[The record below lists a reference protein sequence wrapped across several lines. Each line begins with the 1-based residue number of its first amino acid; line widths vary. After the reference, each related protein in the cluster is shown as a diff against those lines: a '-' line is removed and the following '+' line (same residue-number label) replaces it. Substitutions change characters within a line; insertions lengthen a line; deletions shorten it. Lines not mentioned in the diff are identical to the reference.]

1 MKNHPIVLGIDD
13 ATFRLKEGS
22 KFTFLIGVICQGT
35 RLVKVEKRKIEI
47 DGKNATCK
55 IIDMIKKNKKH
66 IQYVLTHT
74 ITFGGFN
81 LINMKE
87 VYAKT
92 KKPLICIAER
102 EVDLDSV
109 KTALIHRFPDTYKN
123 KLTHIINAGDLY
135 KSEISTAAGTSNV
148 YFHKIGIT
156 LIEAH
161 ELLEKSCIDS
171 KLPEAV
177 RIAHIIGR
185 IFRDYDS
192 K

>member
-1 MKNHPIVLGIDD
+1 MKDHPIVLGIDD
-13 ATFRLKEGS
+13 ATFRLKEGN
-22 KFTFLIGVICQGT
+22 KYTFIIGVICQGT
-35 RLVKVEKRKIEI
+35 RVVKVEKRKIEI
-47 DGKNATCK
+47 DGDNATPQ
-55 IIDMIKKNKKH
+55 IIDLIRKNKNH

-81 LINMKE
+81 LINMNE
-87 VYAKT
+87 VYSKT
-92 KKPLICIAER
+92 EKPLICITER

-109 KTALIHRFPDTYKN
+109 KKALIHRFPDTYN
-123 KLTHIINAGDLY
+123 KKLQNIIEAGNLY
-135 KSEISTAAGTSNV
+135 QTGIATAAGTSNI
-148 YFHKIGIT
+148 YFHKIGIE
-156 LIEAH
+156 LKEAQ

-192 K
+192 N